1 MCEHA
6 DVTDW
11 SKTSNVFV
19 EQLTKDVHFRLDDAT
34 INYFQQIGAGLGW
47 NAERVMALYLRYIAQ
62 THFTVPIDLPAPET
76 IVAIARNDESG
87 QGAMRPER
95 AL

>member
-11 SKTSNVFV
+11 NKTSNVFV
-19 EQLTKDVHFRLDDAT
+19 ERLTKDVHFRLDDAT
-34 INYFQQIGAGLGW
+34 INYFQHIGAELGW

-76 IVAIARNDESG
+76 IIAKARNDESG
-87 QGAMRPER
+87 QGGIPSER
-95 AL
+95 AF

>member
-11 SKTSNVFV
+11 SKTRNVFV
-19 EQLTKDVHFRLDDAT
+19 EQLTKEIQFRLDEPT
-34 INYFQQIGAGLGW
+34 IRYFQHIGAELGW

-62 THFTVPIDLPAPET
+62 SHFTVPIDLPVPDP
-76 IVAIARNDESG
+76 IVAIARNGESG
-87 QGAMRPER
+87 QGATGPEC
-95 AL
+95 A